1 MAPAN
6 NPRYVIGVFAHV
18 NSGSSTTVP
27 APTFHDM
34 MTFTLQHFG
43 VPPDG
48 AKAPTFK
55 ITGK

>member
-6 NPRYVIGVFAHV
+6 NPRYVIGIFAHV
-18 NSGSSTTVP
+18 NKGSSTSVP

-48 AKAPTFK
+48 EVAPRFK
-55 ITGK
+55 TVIG